1 MPRAGLGD
9 KGGSSKYGLSEDKD
23 FQAFDEDFKKLRLER
38 EELVEETNGLRA
50 DMRSLIGDERKGERR
65 HKPQDVSFLQYTTA
79 SSPARGGEDES
90 LMDDSRSRQ
99 TRGTLVQDV
108 SSWSAGRDEVDKKR
122 EVLLVANRGWKGEEH
137 GREEADPVPSE
148 RQPSRVKPTRRAATP
163 DEGQEEGETLRSDLE
178 SKFRVLCRKQASLQ
192 EQAITVEAREKSLK
206 TREEKYAKL
215 LEEFGEQ
222 RTRWRGLNSNRV
234 LVILPQAQ
242 VDPGSCLRP
251 RCQAR
256 GRGGKAEAKGAGG
269 LGCDRRR
276 S

>member
-163 DEGQEEGETLRSDLE
+163 DEGQEEGETSRSDLE

-222 RTRWRGLNSNRV
+222 RTRWRGSNSNRM
-234 LVILPQAQ
+234 LVILLQAQ